1 MKFFKSLFINQLLF
15 VLTGSIVALFVI
27 GFFFPLVFIVTRL
40 LLVVLFVLAG
50 VDILLLYQNKNG
62 IEARRVSLDKLS
74 NGDKNEIEI
83 FYANN
88 YSFDVKLTIIDEI
101 PHQFQEREINF
112 KTRIKKG
119 VRTSLK
125 YSLVPVERGE
135 YSFGAINI
143 YAAGIIGLF
152 SKRYQFAQNQT
163 IPVYPSFIQM
173 KKYELLAISNRLV
186 DVGIKKIRKIGNNTE
201 FEQIKEYVSG
211 DDFKTINWNATARKN
226 RLMVNQYQDERSQNV
241 YSVIDMGR
249 AMKMPFEGLSL
260 LDYAINASLVISNI
274 AINKHDRAGLLTFN
288 NKVKTMLPA
297 ERRGSQMQKIL
308 EVLYRQ
314 KTGFAESNFA
324 ALNSL
329 MRFKINQRSLILLFT
344 NFETLDS
351 LERQLRYLR
360 SIAKN
365 HLLVVVFFEN
375 TELLKFIGKE
385 VETTEDVYHQTI
397 AEKFVFEK
405 KVIAKELKKYG
416 IHTILTKPE
425 NLTVN
430 TINKY
435 LELKARNLF

>member
-40 LLVVLFVLAG
+40 LLVVLFVLVG

-143 YAAGIIGLF
+143 YVTGIIGLF
-152 SKRYQFAQNQT
+152 SKRYQFAQNQI

-201 FEQIKEYVSG
+201 FEQIKEYVAG

-375 TELLKFIGKE
+375 TELLKFIDKE

-405 KVIAKELKKYG
+405 KIIAKELKKYG

>member
-143 YAAGIIGLF
+143 YATGIIGLF

-201 FEQIKEYVSG
+201 FEQIKEYVAG

-274 AINKHDRAGLLTFN
+274 AINKHDRAGVLTFN